1 MKKEEIRKFFSNLNS
16 LNLKKKEKERL
27 LRLFQVRGSNQK
39 NVAMTFNEF
48 KAYIAKNN
56 GKITNLVLG
65 PEWNRIVF
73 VDIDIE
79 V

>member
-1 MKKEEIRKFFSNLNS
+1 MKKEEIREFFSNLNN

-39 NVAMTFNEF
+39 NVAMTFNDF